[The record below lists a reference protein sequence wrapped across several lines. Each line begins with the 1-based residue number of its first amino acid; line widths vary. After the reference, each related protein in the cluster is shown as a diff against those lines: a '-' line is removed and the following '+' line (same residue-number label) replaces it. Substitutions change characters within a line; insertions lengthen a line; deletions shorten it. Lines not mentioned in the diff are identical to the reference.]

1 MPAAA
6 SLLAS
11 GWLARGAKCFG
22 SDAGRGSGL
31 SCRGVRD
38 RSYETV
44 PFRLSEI
51 DHRYGSNVH
60 VVANP
65 FLLGQLAT
73 LCAKGTGQPTIN
85 RLVRLLYEDL
95 VRNVLNAEFPRRHI
109 AVPTRMID
117 SSPQAIFEGEV
128 IDRQVR
134 AVTVN
139 IARAGALPSQVAYDL
154 LNETI
159 EPSLVRQDHVIMSRM
174 LGEDERVVGAG
185 IGGMKIG
192 GDVDDAFLL
201 FPDPMGATG
210 SSLSTAIRMYK
221 EQVPGQPRKIVTIH
235 LVVTPEYLR
244 RITTEHPEVAVYA
257 IRVDRGLSSPEVLAT
272 VPGTRW
278 DEERGLDD
286 HQYIVPGGG
295 GFGEIMNNAYV

>member
-1 MPAAA
+1 M
-6 SLLAS
+6 
-11 GWLARGAKCFG
+11 
-22 SDAGRGSGL
+22 
-31 SCRGVRD
+31 RD
-38 RSYETV
+38 RSYDTV

-51 DHRYGSNVH
+51 EHRYGPNVH
-60 VVANP
+60 VVASP

-73 LCAKGTGQPTIN
+73 LCAKETRQPEVN

-95 VRNVLNAEFPRRHI
+95 IRTVLNAEFPRRRV

-128 IDRQVR
+128 LDRDVR
-134 AVTVN
+134 VVTVN
-139 IARAGALPSQVAYDL
+139 IARAGAVPSQVAYDL
-154 LNETI
+154 LNETL
-159 EPSLVRQDHVIMSRM
+159 EPSLVRQDHVVMSRM
-174 LGEDERVVGAG
+174 LGEDDQVVGAG

-192 GDVDDAFLL
+192 GDVDGAFLL

-210 SSLSTAIRMYK
+210 SSLATAIDTYK
-221 EQVPGQPRKIVTIH
+221 RKVPGRPRRIVNVH

-244 RITTEHPEVAVYA
+244 RMTRAHPDVVVYA
-257 IRVDRGLSSPEVLAT
+257 LRLDRGLSPPDVLAT

-295 GFGEIMNNAYV
+295 GFGELMNNAYV

>member
-1 MPAAA
+1 
-6 SLLAS
+6 
-11 GWLARGAKCFG
+11 
-22 SDAGRGSGL
+22 
-31 SCRGVRD
+31 VRD

-51 DHRYGSNVH
+51 EHRYGPSVH
-60 VVANP
+60 LVANP

-73 LCAKGTGQPTIN
+73 LCAKETRQPAIN
-85 RLVRLLYEDL
+85 SLVRLLYQDL
-95 VRNVLNAEFPRRHI
+95 IRTVLNVEFPRRRV

-154 LNETI
+154 LNETL
-159 EPSLVRQDHVIMSRM
+159 EPSLVRQDHIIMSRM
-174 LGEDERVVGAG
+174 LGANEKVVGAG

-210 SSLSTAIRMYK
+210 SSLATAIETYK
-221 EQVPGQPRKIVTIH
+221 TKVPGRPRRIVNIH
-235 LVVTPEYLR
+235 LIVTPEYLR
-244 RITTEHPEVAVYA
+244 TMTKAHPDVIVYA
-257 IRVDRGLSSPEVLAT
+257 IRVDRGLSAPDVLAT